1 MFWSCVV
8 FVVGAA
14 ERIIII
20 RAVGANMILTKENV
34 FFLSR
39 EKSTLSRQE
48 FSLVCLGAR
57 TRRESNQNEERGSEI
72 FCFLAAT
79 FQHKILAEIFG

>member
-1 MFWSCVV
+1 VFWLCVV
-8 FVVGAA
+8 FVVVGAA

-20 RAVGANMILTKENV
+20 RAGANMILTKEKV

-57 TRRESNQNEERGSEI
+57 TRRESNQNEESGSEI

>member
-48 FSLVCLGAR
+48 FSL
-57 TRRESNQNEERGSEI
+57 EI
-72 FCFLAAT
+72 GRA
-79 FQHKILAEIFG
+79 HV